1 MRVHLGL
8 TPSMVQQQVGTQY
21 KEQSSRSHTLL
32 SGTTSSYESDYYD
45 SETSSSSDGSGSSFD
60 YSYQFQDKSEIG
72 ENEYEQ
78 EQDNEKRRVDLPVA
92 AVNKTVDIV
101 KVDIFSDEDSDSSF
115 SDDSMEF
122 DYDFVE
128 PDEIEMDRE
137 TVRREKKFV
146 CI

>member
-8 TPSMVQQQVGTQY
+8 TQSMVQQQVGEKYQ
-21 KEQSSRSHTLL
+21 EQNSPSQTLL
-32 SGTTSSYESDYYD
+32 SGTTSSYDSDHYD
-45 SETSSSSDGSGSSFD
+45 SETSSSSDDSSSSFD

-78 EQDNEKRRVDLPVA
+78 KQDNERRRVDLPVST
-92 AVNKTVDIV
+92 VNKRVDLV
-101 KVDIFSDEDSDSSF
+101 KVDIFSDEDSDGNF
-115 SDDSMEF
+115 SDDSMDF

-128 PDEIEMDRE
+128 PDELEMDRE